1 MALLIHTYELGEKE
15 LDSGGSC
22 KECKSQLRESSY
34 WRMYSKQ
41 LKIMINFQVGS

>member
-15 LDSGGSC
+15 LDPGGSC

-34 WRMYSKQ
+34 WRMYCTIEDYDQHS
-41 LKIMINFQVGS
+41 SW